1 MGRLHHILA
10 LATAAAVKRDC
21 VCDPPYSHSKP
32 IPVPSNLT
40 APLPKQLVLIKVPE
54 TGSSTTAQ
62 LLADLAARRRIP
74 CWVPG
79 AWKDNTPL
87 SFEDAVEKT
96 GKHVEKWALA
106 HRGAGD
112 WVSENFNQAFVI
124 GTTRRPEARLTSW
137 AAKHP
142 KRPCQ
147 QGASIGLKFYGIAG
161 SSKTNASEALAQ
173 IRQRFSSWFV
183 LERYNESLVAFA
195 LRHRLPL
202 GEVLPLL
209 AKYHGGSTAS
219 ALTCDAPGVRQLL
232 DTEAAVHEHASQQL
246 DETLAVFRHVL
257 DVDALLKAFENA
269 LDGMMARGRWRNNSE
284 TGRAPERHCSSATAR
299 GSAPRR
305 PWTRRCASAS
315 TRRMSRRRGPR
326 RRRAGTFSSSTSPA
340 TRRERPR
347 GATGDGIRADGVAR
361 HVVAATAPGPIRRD
375 MSC

>member
-1 MGRLHHILA
+1 MCGQPGRDIIIRPLPALDSPVAMGRLHHILA

-21 VCDPPYSHSKP
+21 VCDPPYSHSKT

-246 DETLAVFRHVL
+246 DETLAAFRHVL

-284 TGRAPERHCSSATAR
+284 TGR
-299 GSAPRR
+299 G
-305 PWTRRCASAS
+305 
-315 TRRMSRRRGPR
+315 
-326 RRRAGTFSSSTSPA
+326 AGTTLLIGDCARECAAQALDAQVRLRFDTADVKEEGGETPA
-340 TRRERPR
+340 GWNFLKQYFPGDEA
-347 GATGDGIRADGVAR
+347 GAPKGR
-361 HVVAATAPGPIRRD
+361 HW
-375 MSC
+375 